1 MQGLY
6 YALKDCIAIGMA
18 TEIDKGGFIGGT
30 CPSQTFNE
38 NVTQRRQRLQFLGG
52 VSYLDREIL
61 VSGVALVF
69 GCHTNIFVVGD
80 VVDHVS
86 PQRSAWV
93 WRIDCG
99 LEGKIENLKCF
110 DVNIEA

>member
-6 YALKDCIAIGMA
+6 YALEDCIAIGMA
-18 TEIDKGGFIGGT
+18 TEIDEGGFIGGT
-30 CPSQTFNE
+30 CPSQMFDE
-38 NVTQRRQRLQFLGG
+38 NVTQRRRRLQQFLGG

-61 VSGVALVF
+61 VSGR
-69 GCHTNIFVVGD
+69 HTNIFVVGD

-99 LEGKIENLKCF
+99 LGGKIENLKCF
-110 DVNIEA
+110 DVNVEA